1 MESKKEALKHYED
14 EIENALL
21 SLELSGQLNKALAVY
36 CTVEKGIEA
45 VESSPGDPFY
55 VEKQRVLA
63 YCLMRQVNIL
73 LQQGQL
79 EEALALSER
88 ELTAACAS
96 GDEVTLGRGL
106 MSHGSTCIV
115 NGNTKEGMTFIEKAR
130 PYFERGTTYDHAQG
144 LGWYWILK
152 ADLQNAEMIPGNPS
166 DVIHACDTALDILM
180 PIKNW
185 PGVARAYAARAHA
198 YEKLG
203 NHEKA
208 AADRN
213 AQSEYEKIASE
224 EGIGS
229 P

>member
-1 MESKKEALKHYED
+1 MESKREALTHYED
-14 EIENALL
+14 EIENALS
-21 SLELSGQLNKALAVY
+21 SLEMSGQLKKALKVY

-45 VESSPGDPFY
+45 VESSPGDPLY
-55 VEKQRVLA
+55 AEKQRVLA
-63 YCLMRQVNIL
+63 YCLMRQVNIF

-79 EEALALSER
+79 EQALALSER

-96 GDEVTLGRGL
+96 GDEVTLGRSL

-115 NGNTKEGMTFIEKAR
+115 NGNTKEGMAFVEKAR

-166 DVIHACDTALDILM
+166 DVIHACDTALSILM

-185 PGVARAYAARAHA
+185 PGIARAYAARAQAH
-198 YEKLG
+198 EKLG

-208 AADRN
+208 AADRE
-213 AQSEYEKIASE
+213 AQSEYEEITSE
-224 EGIGS
+224 EGIGN